1 MALDEYRSGIVT
13 KVNIFHGRVK
23 KDVDHVTKST

>member
-1 MALDEYRSGIVT
+1 MALDEYRSGIVA

-23 KDVDHVTKST
+23 NKYTSRD

>member
-23 KDVDHVTKST
+23 KDAGSRD